1 MTTKKVC
8 SVEDCSKPYYAK
20 GYCRMHYARQLRN
33 GDIELR
39 RPVRARSLTGT
50 CSVDG
55 CDKPYY
61 AKGYCRSHYSRQRRE
76 SGIEQQLLANRSRRC
91 SIEGCNNPHCA
102 KGYCN
107 MHYMR
112 LLRNGTTEPRRNLPK
127 PCSVEGCEKPYYAK
141 GFCRSHY
148 YYQRC
153 YGDLFLSMHPAVA
166 EQVSKAPSEIGA

>member
-1 MTTKKVC
+1 MRRVTAVC
-8 SVEDCSKPYYAK
+8 ITRVSFE
-20 GYCRMHYARQLRN
+20 M

-39 RPVRARSLTGT
+39 RPGKARGLTKT

-61 AKGYCRSHYSRQRRE
+61 SKGYCRSHYSRQRRE

-91 SIEGCNNPHCA
+91 SVEGCNNPHCA

-112 LLRNGTTEPRRNLPK
+112 LLRNGTTEPRRNLPET
-127 PCSVEGCEKPYYAK
+127 VLRRGL
-141 GFCRSHY
+141 
-148 YYQRC
+148 Q
-153 YGDLFLSMHPAVA
+153 
-166 EQVSKAPSEIGA
+166 

>member
-8 SVEDCSKPYYAK
+8 SAEGCSKPYY
-20 GYCRMHYARQLRN
+20 
-33 GDIELR
+33 
-39 RPVRARSLTGT
+39 
-50 CSVDG
+50 
-55 CDKPYY
+55 
-61 AKGYCRSHYSRQRRE
+61 
-76 SGIEQQLLANRSRRC
+76 
-91 SIEGCNNPHCA
+91 A

-148 YYQRC
+148 CYQRR

-166 EQVSKAPSEIGA
+166 DQDSKVSSDIGA